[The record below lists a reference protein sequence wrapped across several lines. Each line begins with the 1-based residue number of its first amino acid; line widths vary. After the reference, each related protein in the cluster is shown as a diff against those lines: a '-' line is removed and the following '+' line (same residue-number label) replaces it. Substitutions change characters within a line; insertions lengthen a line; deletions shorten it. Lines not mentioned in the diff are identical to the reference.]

1 MNVLLTL
8 LGTALIFAGLRDI
21 FEQLFRPRGG
31 GVMSRSL
38 MHVVWRGFRR
48 VAAHRPALLELA
60 GPFTLLSVIATWT
73 LLLWVG
79 WALVYWPRLPGE
91 FLLQAGLEPSSQ
103 GGFLDALYLSLVT
116 LATLGYGDIVPT
128 SGLLRV
134 LAPLE
139 AVVGFALLTAALS
152 WVLSVYPA
160 LGRRRSLAREI
171 TLLEGSEREVA
182 GALEHKDADEV
193 ARVLGELTSR
203 LVAVEGDLVQFPVTY
218 YFHNAEERF
227 SLPLAMPYLLR
238 LAEKTGG
245 EGFPPRVRLR
255 AGMLRRAIGDFS
267 NRIRSKA
274 LLDLSEEASIEEV
287 IEAYTR
293 DHHPRELPEDGG

>member
-1 MNVLLTL
+1 
-8 LGTALIFAGLRDI
+8 
-21 FEQLFRPRGG
+21 
-31 GVMSRSL
+31 MSRSL
-38 MHVVWRGFRR
+38 MYVVWRGFRH
-48 VAAHRPALLELA
+48 VAARRPVLLELA

-73 LLLWVG
+73 LLLWIG

-103 GGFLDALYLSLVT
+103 AGFLDALYLSLVT

-128 SGLLRV
+128 SDLLRV
-134 LAPLE
+134 LVPLE
-139 AVVGFALLTAALS
+139 ALVGFALLTAALS

-160 LGRRRSLAREI
+160 LSRRRSLAREV
-171 TLLEGSEREVA
+171 TLLKGFEQGV
-182 GALEHKDADEV
+182 GDALERVDADEV
-193 ARVLGELTSR
+193 ARVLGELSLR
-203 LVAVEGDLVQFPVTY
+203 MVAVEGDLVQFPVTY

-245 EGFPPRVRLR
+245 ESSPPQVRLQAR
-255 AGMLRRAIGDFS
+255 MLRGAIGDFS
-267 NRIRSKA
+267 NRIGSKA
-274 LLDLSEEASIEEV
+274 FLDLSEEASAEEV

-293 DHHPRELPEDGG
+293 DHLHELPKDGD

>member
-1 MNVLLTL
+1 
-8 LGTALIFAGLRDI
+8 
-21 FEQLFRPRGG
+21 
-31 GVMSRSL
+31 MSRSL
-38 MHVVWRGFRR
+38 MHAVWKGFRR
-48 VAAHRPALLELA
+48 VAARRPGLLELA

-79 WALVYWPRLPGE
+79 WAFVYWPRLPGQ
-91 FLLQAGLEPSSQ
+91 FLLQTGLDPSSQ
-103 GGFLDALYLSLVT
+103 GGFLNALYLSLVT
-116 LATLGYGDIVPT
+116 LATLGYGDVVPT

-139 AVVGFALLTAALS
+139 ALVGFALLTAALS

-160 LGRRRSLAREI
+160 LSRRRSLAREA
-171 TLLEGSEREVA
+171 TLLKESEQEA
-182 GALEHKDADEV
+182 ADALERADADEV

-218 YFHNAEERF
+218 YFHNTEERF
-227 SLPLAMPYLLR
+227 SLPLAMPYLLC

-255 AGMLRRAIGDFS
+255 ARMLRVAIGDYS
-267 NRIRSKA
+267 NRIDSKA
-274 LLDLSEEASIEEV
+274 FLDLSEETSTKEV

-293 DHHPRELPEDGG
+293 DHLPELLEGGG